1 VCRSSLFKTSVIM
14 ASYSFNSEPRVVN
27 QRTDKYRPE
36 SRSSKTS
43 KLTNPSSGSKSD
55 LKTKLTPQ
63 EQEKAQ
69 IEKQKELKQLEM
81 MKTQLEAFKKSKIK
95 QTPYDIR
102 PAAPPRI
109 EVDLQYFL
117 TDQHDSQRSESTV
130 DTQTDTFLPKPPS
143 PKYVPKKT
151 GIDAETQIWDGDLFN
166 FNREVQPILN
176 VIVSKTIEQ
185 ALLEVEEETEM
196 EAMSIYK
203 MQNTERKREERT
215 DWEKELR
222 AEIER
227 INAKTAEV
235 EKARVIHNKK
245 LNLIRKIQNLQL
257 AKTYLSKLGPNT
269 ITRLQELNLHPDTFP
284 HQLHYHY
291 LSWLVDHT
299 QRYVQAKLER
309 GELFD
314 SLYTTAQSNIIGS
327 RKDLIISY
335 KDRAAKKQIKSLN
348 KSTNSRYVRFIYHN
362 PMFGPASEFVSRLNA
377 YMSGEPYVQSDIDV
391 QLITDSKPKTPKDSN
406 MSRSLTKPIEDIQPE
421 PIVIELQPPK
431 YKTIMVD
438 DIRKISLGVANNPY
452 FETVKDRR
460 KYTFHAELYSETG
473 VLIEVVDVNSS
484 SASKGIKICTNCRDI
499 TQKTSDDE
507 KLVIDLKTLPR
518 EVNHILFYIKT
529 LRNNEEF
536 KYARYNLQ
544 DYETSQPI
552 DVGDMKAEFAEE
564 DEEGSVPPLF
574 LAYRIYKQEP
584 NPRGLKVNLSSTEEA
599 EIILPEYPQH
609 WLLEIYKLPI
619 KMRLEKL
626 SNVIQSI
633 IREGYDYLQN
643 FTDQLIKFRE
653 YKIREQIEYR
663 KRLEDIEGKNKKKKS
678 KKKRTEFKV
687 PEPSPAMQYIEPE
700 PGYPTRSFGPFM
712 LKDLDS
718 MNIEQVYEIVSS
730 GIDSRL
736 LSSLNQGLALKV
748 RNHDLTNSSNI
759 LRARTL
765 QELLIVEKP
774 APRAITA
781 SSRGKSRKSKSS
793 SSSSSDED

>member
-1 VCRSSLFKTSVIM
+1 VSRSSLFKTSVIM

-43 KLTNPSSGSKSD
+43 KLTNPLSGSKSD
-55 LKTKLTPQ
+55 FKSKLTPQ

-69 IEKQKELKQLEM
+69 IEKQKELKQQEM

-203 MQNTERKREERT
+203 MQNTERKREERA

-227 INAKTAEV
+227 INSKTAEV
-235 EKARVIHNKK
+235 ERARVIHNKK

-299 QRYVQAKLER
+299 QRYVQARLER
-309 GELFD
+309 DQLFD

-335 KDRAAKKQIKSLN
+335 KDRAAKKQIKGLN
-348 KSTNSRYVRFIYHN
+348 NSPNSRYIRFIYYN
-362 PMFGPASEFVSRLNA
+362 PMFGPATEFVSRLHA
-377 YMSGEPYVQSDIDV
+377 YINGEPYVQSDIDV

-406 MSRSLTKPIEDIQPE
+406 MSRSLTKQVEEIPPE
-421 PIVIELQPPK
+421 PIAIELEPPK
-431 YKTIMVD
+431 YKTILVD

-473 VLIEVVDVNSS
+473 LLIEAVDVNSS
-484 SASKGIKICTNCRDI
+484 SASKGIKICTNCRDL

-507 KLVIDLKTLPR
+507 KLVIDLKALPR

-552 DVGDMKAEFAEE
+552 DIGDMKAEFAEE
-564 DEEGSVPPLF
+564 DEEGPVPPLF

-599 EIILPEYPQH
+599 EVIMPEYPQH

-619 KMRLEKL
+619 KMRIEKL

-633 IREGYDYLQN
+633 IRDGYDYLQN

-663 KRLEDIEGKNKKKKS
+663 KRLEDIEAKNKKKKS
-678 KKKRTEFKV
+678 KKKRTEVKLQ
-687 PEPSPAMQYIEPE
+687 EPSPAMQYIEPD
-700 PGYPTRSFGPFM
+700 PGYPTRTFGPFM
-712 LKDLDS
+712 LKDLDRMS
-718 MNIEQVYEIVSS
+718 VEQVYEIVSS
-730 GIDSRL
+730 GIDSEL
-736 LSSLNQGLALKV
+736 LSSLNQGLLLKV
-748 RNHDLTNSSNI
+748 RDHDLTVSSHI

-774 APRAITA
+774 APRVMTA
-781 SSRGKSRKSKSS
+781 SSRAKSRKSKSS

>member
-1 VCRSSLFKTSVIM
+1 
-14 ASYSFNSEPRVVN
+14 
-27 QRTDKYRPE
+27 
-36 SRSSKTS
+36 
-43 KLTNPSSGSKSD
+43 
-55 LKTKLTPQ
+55 
-63 EQEKAQ
+63 
-69 IEKQKELKQLEM
+69 
-81 MKTQLEAFKKSKIK
+81 
-95 QTPYDIR
+95 
-102 PAAPPRI
+102 
-109 EVDLQYFL
+109 
-117 TDQHDSQRSESTV
+117 
-130 DTQTDTFLPKPPS
+130 
-143 PKYVPKKT
+143 
-151 GIDAETQIWDGDLFN
+151 
-166 FNREVQPILN
+166 
-176 VIVSKTIEQ
+176 
-185 ALLEVEEETEM
+185 
-196 EAMSIYK
+196 
-203 MQNTERKREERT
+203 
-215 DWEKELR
+215 
-222 AEIER
+222 
-227 INAKTAEV
+227 
-235 EKARVIHNKK
+235 
-245 LNLIRKIQNLQL
+245 
-257 AKTYLSKLGPNT
+257 
-269 ITRLQELNLHPDTFP
+269 
-284 HQLHYHY
+284 
-291 LSWLVDHT
+291 
-299 QRYVQAKLER
+299 
-309 GELFD
+309 
-314 SLYTTAQSNIIGS
+314 
-327 RKDLIISY
+327 
-335 KDRAAKKQIKSLN
+335 
-348 KSTNSRYVRFIYHN
+348 
-362 PMFGPASEFVSRLNA
+362 MFGPASEFVSRLNA